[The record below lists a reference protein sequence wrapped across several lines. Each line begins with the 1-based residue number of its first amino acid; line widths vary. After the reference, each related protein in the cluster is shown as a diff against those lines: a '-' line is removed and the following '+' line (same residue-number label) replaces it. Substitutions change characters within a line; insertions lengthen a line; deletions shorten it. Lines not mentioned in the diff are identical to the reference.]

1 MFEEIFLA
9 DSDATEQFGA
19 KLWAC
24 LPDKALIFLHGDLG
38 AGKTTLVRGLLRAA
52 GVTGAIKS
60 PTYALIEEYD
70 VGERKIF
77 HFDLYRLAEPDE
89 LEWIGID
96 DYLNQNALCFI
107 EWAEKGAGVLPDA
120 DIHLTLTNHNAGRL
134 IQLKTSQVIEKNDL
148 MMLVHRL

>member
-1 MFEEIFLA
+1 MTTQIYLPN
-9 DSDATEQFGA
+9 SNATETFGA
-19 KLWAC
+19 ELWAR
-24 LPDKALIFLHGDLG
+24 LPEKALIFLHGDLG

-70 VGERKIF
+70 VAGRKIF
-77 HFDLYRLAEPDE
+77 HFDLYRLAHPEE

-107 EWAEKGAGVLPDA
+107 EWSSKGAGVLPHA
-120 DIHLTLTNHNAGRL
+120 DITISLKMHDDGRL
-134 IQLKTSQVIEKNDL
+134 IEVNERKIFS
-148 MMLVHRL
+148 